1 MEIFKII
8 AFSPP
13 LSPSSLSF
21 IPSLSSWCRI
31 KSSKTGQWR
40 FKLSKLINYSRKYG
54 VYTRPWLPYIFVK
67 NVLKSA
73 SRLKKCWKTRSGQ
86 STELLR
92 LSVQK
97 SKLSTTNWIFVECFL
112 KLSSSCF
119 SDLLRTM
126 VSLACWIVSMV
137 QMSCSE
143 IPELMTGISCYW
155 DSLLSNKPFL
165 TTPRR
170 AHLLRP
176 SKTWFFKI
184 ISSLQFFLSILL
196 L

>member
-21 IPSLSSWCRI
+21 IPSVSSWCRI

-73 SRLKKCWKTRSGQ
+73 SRLKKYWKTRSGQ

-119 SDLLRTM
+119 CRFTQNYGVLGVLDRLHGTDVMFRDSRAYDRHIMLLGF
-126 VSLACWIVSMV
+126 
-137 QMSCSE
+137 
-143 IPELMTGISCYW
+143 IPLKQTFPDNPKKGSP
-155 DSLLSNKPFL
+155 NK
-165 TTPRR
+165 T
-170 AHLLRP
+170 
-176 SKTWFFKI
+176 K
-184 ISSLQFFLSILL
+184 
-196 L
+196 